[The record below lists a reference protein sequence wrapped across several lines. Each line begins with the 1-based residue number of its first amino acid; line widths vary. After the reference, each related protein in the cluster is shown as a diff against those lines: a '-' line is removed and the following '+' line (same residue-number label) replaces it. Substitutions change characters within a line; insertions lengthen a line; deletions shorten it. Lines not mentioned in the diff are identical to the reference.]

1 MNLLCGPLPNH
12 WKWSNLKS
20 TIHWKAYV
28 NLFILCNSYGS
39 WQVWKKVH
47 PIFIDL
53 SSSPFIKEDW
63 PFFWRKF
70 ACFEHAVS
78 AFISPHN
85 GGTWV
90 TTRYNWTRPCFVE
103 IRGHLNAFLNLNLSV
118 SLSRGSNTQYTGIY
132 KRSFGIVLRYESTP
146 QRKLNSRALLI
157 SAVFCKRPLPDLCV
171 VIIQVCLRS
180 THSIEPP

>member
-1 MNLLCGPLPNH
+1 MIRYHFYKLSYYLVFLHWAIKDTLYIAFLNWIPLKKTNKLKLLPF
-12 WKWSNLKS
+12 STNLKS

-39 WQVWKKVH
+39 WQVWTKVH

-53 SSSPFIKEDW
+53 SSSSPFIKEDW
-63 PFFWRKF
+63 SFFWRKF

-146 QRKLNSRALLI
+146 QRK
-157 SAVFCKRPLPDLCV
+157 
-171 VIIQVCLRS
+171 
-180 THSIEPP
+180 